1 MDENKK
7 TGQENPDDFDFDNF
21 FDSFENFEPFEA
33 FESEEKKTEQ
43 KQESAPAQESAE
55 EDLNFINSAKQDID
69 DIISSYSE
77 PEKDSAPQVEIPAG
91 TQQSFNINISPK
103 NIKRNQEADD
113 YTPSVTFIP
122 DDAVNINDIPGYEIE
137 THTTKKE
144 EKPKKKK
151 ASTSEIVRRVVLSIS
166 IIVIVLSAAY
176 LLKSYILDP
185 YMSEKKNTKA
195 AGDLIVVENFPE
207 GTKESEMWDELK
219 KKYPGVEFAPDMLIK
234 YANLYAANPDLRGWI
249 TIAPFGI
256 DMPLAQGADN
266 SYYLKRDIYKKWTE
280 YGVPYFDYRN
290 STYLLD
296 RNTIV
301 YGHNMKYSDKIF
313 GMLEDY
319 KTVDGFKRAPTIQC
333 NTIYEDYTW
342 KIYAVFI
349 TNSEAKDDNGYVF
362 NYTFTRLPDE
372 KFKEYISYVDKRA
385 LYTTGVDILPTDNI
399 LTLSTCCYDFDSA
412 KIVVLARLVRD
423 GESAEVDTSK
433 AKTNPNPQY
442 PQAWYDAYGKTNPY
456 ANAGRW
462 YAK

>member
-7 TGQENPDDFDFDNF
+7 PGQENPDDFDFDNF

-33 FESEEKKTEQ
+33 FESEEKKAE
-43 KQESAPAQESAE
+43 PAQESAAKPE
-55 EDLNFINSAKQDID
+55 SADEGLNFIDSAKHDID
-69 DIISSYSE
+69 DIISSYTE
-77 PEKDSAPQVEIPAG
+77 PEADATPQVDIPAG
-91 TQQSFNINISPK
+91 TQQSFNINITPK
-103 NIKRNQEADD
+103 SVKRNPGEEE
-113 YTPSVTFIP
+113 YTPSVNFIP
-122 DDAVNINDIPGYEIE
+122 DDAININDIPGYEIE

-151 ASTSEIVRRVVLSIS
+151 AKPSEIVRRIVLSIS
-166 IIVIVLSAAY
+166 IIVILVSGAY
-176 LLKSYILDP
+176 LLKSYVIDP
-185 YMSEKKNTKA
+185 YMATKKNDKA
-195 AGDLIVVENFPE
+195 ANDLIVVENFPE
-207 GTKESEMWDELK
+207 GTKESEMWEQIE
-219 KKYPGVEFAPDMLIK
+219 KKYPNVEFAPDMLIK

-256 DMPLAQGADN
+256 DMPLAQGSDN
-266 SYYLKRDIYKKWTE
+266 SYYLKRDIYRKWTE

-319 KTVDGFKRAPTIQC
+319 KTVDGYKRAPTIQC

-362 NYTFTRLPDE
+362 NYTFTRLTDE
-372 KFKEYISYVDKRA
+372 KLKEYISYVDKRA
-385 LYTTGVDILPTDNI
+385 LYTTDVDILPTDHL

-462 YAK
+462 YAN

>member
-7 TGQENPDDFDFDNF
+7 PGQENPDDFDFDNF

-33 FESEEKKTEQ
+33 FESEEKKAEQ

-122 DDAVNINDIPGYEIE
+122 DDAVN
-137 THTTKKE
+137 
-144 EKPKKKK
+144 
-151 ASTSEIVRRVVLSIS
+151 SEIIRRVVLSIS

>member
-7 TGQENPDDFDFDNF
+7 PGQDNPDDFNFDNF

-33 FESEEKKTEQ
+33 FEAEKKADTPEPEATVETPQ
-43 KQESAPAQESAE
+43 G
-55 EDLNFINSAKQDID
+55 EDLNFIDSAKHDID

-91 TQQSFNINISPK
+91 VQQSFNINISPK
-103 NIKRNQEADD
+103 NVRRNQGADD
-113 YTPSVTFIP
+113 YSPSVTFIP

-151 ASTSEIVRRVVLSIS
+151 VKPSEIVRRVVLSIS
-166 IIVIVLSAAY
+166 IIVIFLSGAY
-176 LLKSYILDP
+176 LLKSYVIDP
-185 YMSEKKNTKA
+185 YMSEKKNDKA
-195 AGDLIVVENFPE
+195 ANELIVVENFPE
-207 GTKESEMWDELK
+207 GTKESEMWEELE
-219 KKYPGVEFAPDMLIK
+219 KKYPNVEFAPDMLIK

-319 KTVDGFKRAPTIQC
+319 KTVDGYKRAPTIQC

-412 KIVVLARLVRD
+412 KIVVLARRVRD
-423 GESAEVDTSK
+423 GESSEVDTSK
-433 AKTNPNPQY
+433 AKTNPTPQY

>member
-7 TGQENPDDFDFDNF
+7 NGQENPDDFDFDNF

-33 FESEEKKTEQ
+33 FEAEKKAD
-43 KQESAPAQESAE
+43 APEPEETAE
-55 EDLNFINSAKQDID
+55 MPQGEDLNFIDSAKQDID
-69 DIISSYSE
+69 NIISSYSE
-77 PEKDSAPQVEIPAG
+77 PEKDSAPRVDIPAG

-103 NIKRNQEADD
+103 SVRKNQNADD

-151 ASTSEIVRRVVLSIS
+151 TSTSEKIRRAVLSIS
-166 IIVIVLSAAY
+166 IIVICLSVAY
-176 LLKSYILDP
+176 LLKSYIIDP
-185 YMSEKKNTKA
+185 YMSEKKNSKA
-195 AGDLIVVENFPE
+195 ANDLIVVENFPE
-207 GTKESEMWDELK
+207 GTKESEMWAELE

-385 LYTTGVDILPTDNI
+385 LYTTGVDMLPTDNI

-412 KIVVLARLVRD
+412 KIVVIARLVRD

-462 YAK
+462 FAK

>member
-7 TGQENPDDFDFDNF
+7 NGQENPDDFDFDNF

-33 FESEEKKTEQ
+33 FEAEKKAD
-43 KQESAPAQESAE
+43 APEPEETAE
-55 EDLNFINSAKQDID
+55 MPQGEDLNFIDSAKQDID
-69 DIISSYSE
+69 NIISSYSE
-77 PEKDSAPQVEIPAG
+77 PEKDSAPQVDIPAG
-91 TQQSFNINISPK
+91 TQQSFNINITPK
-103 NIKRNQEADD
+103 SVKKNQNADD

-151 ASTSEIVRRVVLSIS
+151 TSTSEKIRRAVLSIS
-166 IIVIVLSAAY
+166 IIVICLSVAY
-176 LLKSYILDP
+176 LLKSYIIDP
-185 YMSEKKNTKA
+185 YMSEKKNSKA
-195 AGDLIVVENFPE
+195 ANDLIVVENFPE
-207 GTKESEMWDELK
+207 GTKESEMWAELE

-385 LYTTGVDILPTDNI
+385 LYTTGVDMLPTDNI

-412 KIVVLARLVRD
+412 KIVVIARLVRD
-423 GESAEVDTSK
+423 GESTEVDTSK

-462 YAK
+462 FAK

>member
-7 TGQENPDDFDFDNF
+7 NGQENPDDFDFDNF

-33 FESEEKKTEQ
+33 FEAEKKAD
-43 KQESAPAQESAE
+43 APEPEETAE
-55 EDLNFINSAKQDID
+55 MPQGEDLNFIDSAKQDID

-77 PEKDSAPQVEIPAG
+77 PEKDSAPQVDIPAG
-91 TQQSFNINISPK
+91 TQQSFNINITPK
-103 NIKRNQEADD
+103 SVRKNQNADD

-151 ASTSEIVRRVVLSIS
+151 TSTSEKIRRAVLSIS
-166 IIVIVLSAAY
+166 IIVICLSVAY
-176 LLKSYILDP
+176 LLKSYIIDP
-185 YMSEKKNTKA
+185 YMSEKKNSKA
-195 AGDLIVVENFPE
+195 ANDLIVVENFPE
-207 GTKESEMWDELK
+207 GTKESEMWAELE

-385 LYTTGVDILPTDNI
+385 LYTTGVDMLPTDNI

-412 KIVVLARLVRD
+412 KIVVIARLVRD

-462 YAK
+462 FAK